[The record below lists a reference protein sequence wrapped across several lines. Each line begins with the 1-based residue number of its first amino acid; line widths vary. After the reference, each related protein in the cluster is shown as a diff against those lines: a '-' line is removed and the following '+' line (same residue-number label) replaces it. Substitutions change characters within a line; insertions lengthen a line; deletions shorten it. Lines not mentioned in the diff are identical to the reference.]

1 MSDLRRAV
9 AAETEAF
16 APKRVPPFEAVLAGK
31 RARDWRVRAGAGAVL
46 AAVAVVGAVVVP
58 SLLSA
63 SQERLVPPAAPPP
76 AAPPPAAPPAD
87 AGTRTAYVMTYAD
100 GAAYRAQETAVEQC
114 LLLPGAS
121 GRFQESL
128 PPIVGVTVTG
138 EQENRAFRDCIGAV
152 DGVTIR
158 SAVERRWAD
167 APWAVQSVS
176 EDRTSVT
183 VRAYGLAAGCTGP
196 GRGAAEETPDGIRL
210 RVQVDIPAD
219 ENRACAASVPM
230 VPVTV
235 ELPRA
240 LRPGETVLG
249 ECIADDRTAEGR
261 QCQDVRSFVSA
272 PTPEAK

>member
-31 RARDWRVRAGAGAVL
+31 RARDRRVRAGAGTVV

-76 AAPPPAAPPAD
+76 AAPPAD
-87 AGTRTAYVMTYAD
+87 ADTRTAYVITYAAA
-100 GAAYRAQETAVEQC
+100 AAYRAQETAVEQC
-114 LLLPGAS
+114 LSLPGAS
-121 GRFQESL
+121 GRFAQESL

-158 SAVERRWAD
+158 SAVEREWAD
-167 APWAVQSVS
+167 APWAVQFVS
-176 EDRTSVT
+176 ADRTAVT
-183 VRAYGLAAGCTGP
+183 VRVYGIAAGCTGP
-196 GRGAAEETPDGIRL
+196 GRGTAEETPDGIRL
-210 RVQVDIPAD
+210 NVQV
-219 ENRACAASVPM
+219 E
-230 VPVTV
+230 VPVDDNTPCAMSLPMIEVNV
-235 ELPRA
+235 ELPRP

-249 ECIADDRTAEGR
+249 ECVPDERTVEGR
-261 QCQDVRSFVSA
+261 QCQDVRQFASLPA
-272 PTPEAK
+272 PGGG